1 MGMYTQQAAPPAY
14 QQASQSQQSLQ
25 DLLNAAGQNL
35 KNMQNRM
42 VNAAL
47 DPSIVG
53 QQLQNANAY
62 GLAFNSLDYNAVQAS
77 AVVSVNPMTELA
89 RLRLIKAIEQLPAR
103 VVARIS
109 KMSFRAEPP
118 AFVIEYTGP
127 AGVLIL
133 TDMLDEFPTA
143 AHISRIIL
151 GVS

>member
-1 MGMYTQQAAPPAY
+1 MGVYGQQAAPPAY

-35 KNMQNRM
+35 RNLQNRM
-42 VNAAL
+42 VNAAFGP
-47 DPSIVG
+47 DIAG
-53 QQLQNANAY
+53 QQLQNAAAY
-62 GLAFNSLDYNAVQAS
+62 GLAFNPLNDAVQAS

-103 VVARIS
+103 VIARIN

-133 TDMLDEFPTA
+133 TDTLDEFPTA